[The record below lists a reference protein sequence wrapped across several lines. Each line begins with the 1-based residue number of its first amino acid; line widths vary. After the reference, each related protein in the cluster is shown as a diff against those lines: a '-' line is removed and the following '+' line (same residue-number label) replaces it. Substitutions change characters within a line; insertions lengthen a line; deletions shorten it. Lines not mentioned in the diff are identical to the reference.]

1 MLSILFIFVAKALDM
16 KKIPSNTIKY
26 NRGVGDQRV
35 RNLESCMEKVVS
47 AVNEMGDLSP
57 VVFCEQ
63 LPQTPDPDVIY
74 AIVEE

>member
-1 MLSILFIFVAKALDM
+1 M

-47 AVNEMGDLSP
+47 AVNELNGSSTI
-57 VVFCEQ
+57 VFCEQ
-63 LPQTPDPDVIY
+63 LPETQDPETIY
-74 AIVEE
+74 ALVEE